1 MLMKVKNIWK
11 NVEPPLEMHKDDRG
25 DITDIIYNEKFTH
38 MTIINSVPGAL
49 RGNHYHKESEQ
60 WILVTKGSM
69 VYDYRDNPED
79 TSGTKS
85 VEVFE
90 GDLVYTPPMEVHA
103 LRIGKVGC
111 QFITFGRGKRAGK
124 DYESDTFRV
133 PSIFP
138 KDR

>member
-1 MLMKVKNIWK
+1 MIIRNIWK
-11 NVEPPLEMHKDDRG
+11 RVPKPLEMHKDDRG
-25 DITDIIYNEKFTH
+25 DITDIVYGEKFEY
-38 MTIINSVPGAL
+38 MTIVNSVPNAL
-49 RGNHYHKESEQ
+49 RGNHYHKQTHQ

-79 TSGTKS
+79 TSPTKS
-85 VEVFE
+85 LEVFE
-90 GDLVYTPPMEVHA
+90 GDLIYTPPLEVHA
-103 LRIGKVGC
+103 LEIGKKGC

-138 KDR
+138 KDNK